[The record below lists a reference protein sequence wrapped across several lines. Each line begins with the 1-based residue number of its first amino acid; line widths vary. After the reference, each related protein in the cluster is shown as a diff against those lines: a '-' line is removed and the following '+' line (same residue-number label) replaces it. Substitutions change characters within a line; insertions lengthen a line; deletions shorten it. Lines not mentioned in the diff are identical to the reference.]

1 MQQPNIKTLGL
12 IAGGTAA
19 AIVLY
24 KLASFLGLIK
34 SKQEK
39 QNEADEVKLVTGAA
53 ADVSKVDLKNGS
65 LALSPNYLFTIYKK
79 IQADYKSKGKTAP
92 KISTFYGPYKYSELA
107 TLAYDSKGTFKD
119 NMSQFYGVINTLQT
133 QMQISFL
140 SNLFFKIY
148 GRDLLNYFLSFTN
161 TEERAQLYTMIKNKK
176 LY

>member
-1 MQQPNIKTLGL
+1 MQQINIKKIGV
-12 IAGGTAA
+12 IAAGTAG

-34 SKQEK
+34 SKTEK
-39 QNEADEVKLVTGAA
+39 ENENNEIKLVTGAT
-53 ADVSKVDLKNGS
+53 ADVTKIDPKNGS

-79 IQADYKSKGKTAP
+79 IQSDYKKQGKTAP
-92 KISTFYGPYKYSELA
+92 KLSSFYGHYNYSELA

-133 QMQISFL
+133 QLQISFL
-140 SNLFFKIY
+140 SSLFFKIY

-161 TEERAQLYTMIKNKK
+161 TEERAQLYKIIQNKK

>member
-1 MQQPNIKTLGL
+1 MNKPDIKTLGL
-12 IAGGTAA
+12 IAAGTAG

-34 SKQEK
+34 TKQEK
-39 QNEADEVKLVTGAA
+39 ENEANETKLVTGAA
-53 ADVSKVDLKNGS
+53 ADSSKVDLKNGS
-65 LALSPNYLFTIYKK
+65 LALSPNYLYTIYKK
-79 IQADYKSKGKTAP
+79 IQADYKAKNKTAP
-92 KISTFYGPYKYSELA
+92 KLSSFYGPYNYSELA
-107 TLAYDSKGTFKD
+107 TLAYDSKGNFKD

-133 QMQISFL
+133 QIQISFL